1 MAKVTKQVL
10 KKAASNLLFDMTD
23 EQYDVLANEFDILLC
38 QMDLIGKIEGIDQ
51 AAPMTFPYDIKTD
64 YLRDD
69 VAIAPTPTNEILK
82 NTAHVEDNQIK
93 VPKVIG

>member
-1 MAKVTKQVL
+1 MTKITKAVL

-23 EQYDVLANEFDILLC
+23 EQYEVLTSEFDILLC
-38 QMDLIGKIEGIDQ
+38 QMDLIGKIPDLDNV
-51 AAPMTFPYDIKTD
+51 APMTFPYDTKTD

-69 VAIAPTPTNEILK
+69 VALNPTPTKEILK
-82 NTAHVEDNQIK
+82 NATYVEDNQIK